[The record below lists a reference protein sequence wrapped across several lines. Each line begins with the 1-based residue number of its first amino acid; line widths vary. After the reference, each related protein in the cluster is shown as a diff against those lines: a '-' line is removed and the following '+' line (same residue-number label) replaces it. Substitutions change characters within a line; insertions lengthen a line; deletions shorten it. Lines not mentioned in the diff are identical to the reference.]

1 MSILF
6 QVVRG
11 LMSRAGSSAM
21 TLIVAIVAVAAA
33 TAGPTY
39 YGASQTSILQDGI
52 ASAPVL
58 GRGFEAVQSGAV
70 SGTLDQM
77 KATVSGLLDK
87 NVGGAA
93 NASRL
98 FQPPVYALEST
109 AFEAKLQETIGLA
122 WRSGACSHLR
132 IQGACPSATGQV
144 IISRSLART
153 NGWHTGQ
160 KVAFP
165 SWRTLSIVGI
175 YTAPA
180 PGDDY
185 WFTRYGTYFPTE
197 YPPAAA
203 GAKAVAPPS
212 YDGMFT
218 PRSTMEAAAGSVQGD
233 DVIDEVL
240 AAPHVRVGDATR
252 LSSAISAMVD
262 STALSEQQIVV
273 TSVVPVTLSGVQS
286 GWTSLE
292 VPVLLIS
299 AELIGLAWLL
309 LFLLVTEAVDAR
321 GPEVALAKLRGHG
334 RLRTVGFGVSEPVV
348 LLAVALPVGALAG
361 WGATALLSGVLLRH
375 GTPVGLPWLG
385 WVAAAVATAGGL
397 AAVALASQR
406 TLRRPVVE
414 QWRRASRHAGKRA
427 WALDAVLLTG
437 SVAGLLEL
445 FLGGQITSAR
455 NSGLSLLVPG
465 LLGLAVAV
473 VASRVLPVACR
484 AAMHAGGRAGG
495 LASFLALRHVARRP
509 GGVRT
514 TIMLATSFALATFAV
529 AAWSVVQA
537 NHRSVARAEVGA
549 PAVLTV
555 TAPPGQDLD
564 QLVAKADPSGRQA
577 TVVDELVGNGSVTM
591 AVDPAQFARIAD
603 SIELPETAGGTSGNQ
618 SLPAL
623 IAPKAPPPLILD
635 GDSVRVTVGVEEVTP
650 PGSTLS
656 MDVDESTGPG
666 PTPVALGALPAS
678 GTQTF
683 TAPLVGC
690 PCLVQDFTM
699 VVNPLYSSGLLSSQ
713 EAKGSL
719 SFSDLQVHG
728 PAGWAPVG
736 GVLASA
742 GRWTVGGAASS
753 NNTITA
759 TPAGLTWKFLTK
771 ADQDPTLS
779 SVNRP
784 SPMPAIASAKLT
796 GSGPYNATGVDGNI
810 VTVDVVATP
819 QVVPGAPSNGVV
831 IDRNYAYI
839 AANYNLSS
847 EVVQQVWLAAGARSS
862 IEAKLRAEGVKVIS
876 AQDQSTAT
884 ALLDR
889 QGPGLASVLFLAEAG
904 AAALLAGGGAILGL
918 YLSGRRRRYEYAALE
933 ATGLTSRTLLTAL
946 AVEQLVVLAFGLAVG
961 IATGVVAAAAV
972 IRDVPEFLVQPAAPA
987 LSYVPP
993 ITEMGVLLAIVVAV
1007 VVAATLAAS
1016 VTLVR
1021 GVRLEQLRE
1030 APA

>member
-1 MSILF
+1 
-6 QVVRG
+6 
-11 LMSRAGSSAM
+11 
-21 TLIVAIVAVAAA
+21 
-33 TAGPTY
+33 
-39 YGASQTSILQDGI
+39 
-52 ASAPVL
+52 
-58 GRGFEAVQSGAV
+58 
-70 SGTLDQM
+70 
-77 KATVSGLLDK
+77 
-87 NVGGAA
+87 
-93 NASRL
+93 
-98 FQPPVYALEST
+98 
-109 AFEAKLQETIGLA
+109 
-122 WRSGACSHLR
+122 
-132 IQGACPSATGQV
+132 
-144 IISRSLART
+144 
-153 NGWHTGQ
+153 
-160 KVAFP
+160 
-165 SWRTLSIVGI
+165 
-175 YTAPA
+175 
-180 PGDDY
+180 Y
-185 WFTRYGTYFPTE
+185 WFTRYGTYFPFE
-197 YPPAAA
+197 YPPAAVA
-203 GAKAVAPPS
+203 TKSTAPPN

-218 PRSTMEAAAGSVQGD
+218 PRSTIEASAGAVQGD

-240 AAPHVRVGDATR
+240 AAPRVRPADAGG
-252 LSSAISAMVD
+252 LSAAINAMVD
-262 STALSEQQIVV
+262 SSALSEQQIVV
-273 TSVVPVTLSGVQS
+273 TSDIPTTLSGVQS

-334 RLRTVGFGVSEPVV
+334 RLRTAGFGLSEPVV
-348 LLAVALPVGALAG
+348 LLGVALPVGALAG
-361 WGATALLSGVLLRH
+361 WGATTLLSGVLLRQ
-375 GTPVGLPWLG
+375 GTPVGLPGLG
-385 WVAAAVATAGGL
+385 WAAAAVATAGGL
-397 AAVALASQR
+397 SAVALASQR

-414 QWRRASRHAGKRA
+414 QWRRASRHAGRRA

-455 NSGLSLLVPG
+455 RSGLSLLVPG

-484 AAMHAGGRAGG
+484 AAMRAGGRAGG

-537 NHRSVARAEVGA
+537 NHRSVARAQVGA

-577 TVVDELVGNGSVTM
+577 TVVDELVGNGSVTL
-591 AVDPAQFARIAD
+591 AVDPGQFARIAD
-603 SIELPETAGGTSGNQ
+603 SIELPGSAGGIARDHG
-618 SLPAL
+618 LPGFL
-623 IAPKAPPPLILD
+623 APKAPPPLFLD
-635 GDSVRVTVGVEEVTP
+635 GDSLRVTVSAENVTP

-656 MDVDESTGPG
+656 LDVDESTGPG
-666 PTPVALGALPAS
+666 PTPVALGVLPAS

-699 VVNPLYSSGLLSSQ
+699 VVNPAYSSGLGFGQ
-713 EAKGSL
+713 AKGALTL
-719 SFSDLQVHG
+719 SGLQLHG
-728 PAGWAPVG
+728 SGGWAPVSG
-736 GVLASA
+736 ALTSA
-742 GRWTVGGAASS
+742 GRWTVGDAQSSDNTLTAS
-753 NNTITA
+753 
-759 TPAGLTWKFLTK
+759 PAGLRWKFLSQ

-784 SPMPAIASAKLT
+784 SPLPAIASAKLT
-796 GSGPYNATGVDGNI
+796 GKGPYMTVGVDGQPLP
-810 VTVDVVATP
+810 VQVVATP
-819 QVVPGAPSNGVV
+819 TVVPGAPADGVLV
-831 IDRNYAYI
+831 DRNYANI
-839 AANYNLSS
+839 AANDNLSS

-862 IEAKLRAEGVKVIS
+862 VEAKLRAEGVKVIS
-876 AQDQSTAT
+876 VQDQAAAT
-884 ALLDR
+884 AFLDR

-933 ATGLTSRTLLTAL
+933 ATGLRSRTLLSAL

-961 IATGVVAAAAV
+961 IATGIVAAAVAL
-972 IRDVPEFLVQPAAPA
+972 RDVPEFLVQPAAPA

-993 ITEMGVLLAIVVAV
+993 ITEMGVLLAVVVAV
-1007 VVAATLAAS
+1007 VVVATSAAS